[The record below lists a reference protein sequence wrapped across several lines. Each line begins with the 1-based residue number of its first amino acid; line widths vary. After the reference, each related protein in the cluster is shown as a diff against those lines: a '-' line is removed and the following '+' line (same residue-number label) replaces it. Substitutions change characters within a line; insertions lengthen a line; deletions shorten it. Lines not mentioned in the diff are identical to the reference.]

1 MRKKWFFMTILF
13 ALIGWGVMAEEI
25 NLEGIQHGD
34 YSKYLAE
41 KGVGTVATIV
51 IPNKETAT
59 EIAGAIAK
67 NIIEDIDNRAVL
79 ITFDDGTNT
88 WIVSFDD
95 DLEKLGGEFS
105 IALQASD
112 GCVIKMWFDE

>member
-1 MRKKWFFMTILF
+1 MD
-13 ALIGWGVMAEEI
+13 
-25 NLEGIQHGD
+25 GIQHGD
-34 YSKYLAE
+34 YSEYLAE
-41 KGVGTVATIV
+41 KGVGTVETIV
-51 IPNKETAT
+51 IPNRETAT

-67 NIIEDIDNRAVL
+67 NIIEDIDNRSVL

-105 IALQASD
+105 IAL
-112 GCVIKMWFDE
+112 

>member
-25 NLEGIQHGD
+25 NLEGIQHGN

-41 KGVGTVATIV
+41 KGVGTVETIV

-67 NIIEDIDNRAVL
+67 NIIEDIDNRSVL

>member
-41 KGVGTVATIV
+41 KGVGTVETIV

-67 NIIEDIDNRAVL
+67 NIIEDIDNRSVL
-79 ITFDDGTNT
+79 ITFDHGSSVLMMIWKNLAASSLLLYKHQM
-88 WIVSFDD
+88 V
-95 DLEKLGGEFS
+95 
-105 IALQASD
+105 AL
-112 GCVIKMWFDE
+112 